1 MRGKTVVVLGAG
13 VGGLVAAN
21 ELRRLLPR
29 EHRIVLVEKNAVHA
43 FAPSFLWLMTGARQP
58 GQITRELRQ
67 LVAAGVEMIQAEVRA
82 IDLAGQRVET
92 SAQAL
97 AYDYLIVAL
106 GAELVPEIIPGLAE
120 AAHTFYTFD
129 GAARLRKALENFTG
143 GKVAVVVA
151 GLPYKCPA
159 APYEGAMLIADYFRE
174 RQLRDR
180 VELHLFTPEP
190 QPMPVAGPQLGGA
203 VREMIEARG
212 ITFHPQEK
220 LTAINPQAR
229 LLHLDGKEAVAYDL
243 LVTVPPH
250 RGPRVVREAGLSNEA
265 GWVPVDRATL
275 ATKYENVYALGD
287 VTAIPIPGRWKSDVP
302 LMLPKAGVFAHSQA
316 RVVARRIAAQIT
328 AARFEDTFCGD
339 GFCMLEAGGSLAGF
353 AFGNFFSEP
362 IPRVE
367 LRRMGRTWHLG
378 KELFERWWLAPPGVR
393 RESLRLALTL
403 GARTLR
409 IPAAF

>member
-1 MRGKTVVVLGAG
+1 
-13 VGGLVAAN
+13 
-21 ELRRLLPR
+21 
-29 EHRIVLVEKNAVHA
+29 
-43 FAPSFLWLMTGARQP
+43 
-58 GQITRELRQ
+58 
-67 LVAAGVEMIQAEVRA
+67 
-82 IDLAGQRVET
+82 
-92 SAQAL
+92 
-97 AYDYLIVAL
+97 
-106 GAELVPEIIPGLAE
+106 
-120 AAHTFYTFD
+120 
-129 GAARLRKALENFTG
+129 
-143 GKVAVVVA
+143 
-151 GLPYKCPA
+151 
-159 APYEGAMLIADYFRE
+159 
-174 RQLRDR
+174 
-180 VELHLFTPEP
+180 
-190 QPMPVAGPQLGGA
+190 
-203 VREMIEARG
+203 
-212 ITFHPQEK
+212 
-220 LTAINPQAR
+220 
-229 LLHLDGKEAVAYDL
+229 LDGKEAVAYDL